1 MLKDKKMSITISRQ
15 MSAEEIKKALDRLPA
30 GKLLKAAK
38 YSGTL
43 KLKEDPL
50 HYQKRMRDE
59 WN

>member
-1 MLKDKKMSITISRQ
+1 MSITISRQ
-15 MSAEEIKKALDRLPA
+15 MSPEEIKKALDRLPA

-38 YSGTL
+38 YSGAV

-50 HYQKRMRDE
+50 LYQKRTRDE